1 MKSVITVTQIDGARV
16 QVNSQKVNSQNIEAI
31 IEVLPESTTAY
42 VYPKATF
49 LIHMISG
56 LIIPVSQTKSEL
68 EKLLIT
74 AW

>member
-1 MKSVITVTQIDGARV
+1 MKSVITVTQIDGATV
-16 QVNSQKVNSQNIEAI
+16 QVNPQNIEAI

-56 LIIPVSQTKSEL
+56 LIPVSQTKSEL

>member
-16 QVNSQKVNSQNIEAI
+16 QVNSQNIEAI

-56 LIIPVSQTKSEL
+56 LIIPVS
-68 EKLLIT
+68 
-74 AW
+74 

>member
-1 MKSVITVTQIDGARV
+1 MKSVITVTQIDGATV
-16 QVNSQKVNSQNIEAI
+16 QVNPQNIEAI
-31 IEVLPESTTAY
+31 IEVLPDSSTAY
-42 VYPKATF
+42 MYPKATF

-56 LIIPVSQTKSEL
+56 LIPVAQTKSEL

>member
-1 MKSVITVTQIDGARV
+1 MKSVITVTQIDGAIV
-16 QVNSQKVNSQNIEAI
+16 QVNPQNIEAI

-56 LIIPVSQTKSEL
+56 LIIPVAQTKSEL